1 METSIVISLV
11 SLCGAVAAPVVA
23 WMLGRRREQSADV
36 RLNYDELQE
45 DFAALRTE
53 FRAYRQEAENRDRQA
68 RVREDMLEGKVRHLE
83 NEVAGLRNGISNGAI
98 PPLPPRPSW
107 VSAGPP

>member
-1 METSIVISLV
+1 METSIIISLV
-11 SLCGAVAAPVVA
+11 SLTGAIAAPVVA
-23 WMLGRRREQSADV
+23 WLLGRRREQSNDV

-53 FRAYRQEAENRDRQA
+53 FRAYRQEAENRDKAA
-68 RVREDMLEGKVRHLE
+68 RTREDALEVKVRHLE
-83 NEVAGLRNGISNGAI
+83 NEVVALRNGVSNGAI